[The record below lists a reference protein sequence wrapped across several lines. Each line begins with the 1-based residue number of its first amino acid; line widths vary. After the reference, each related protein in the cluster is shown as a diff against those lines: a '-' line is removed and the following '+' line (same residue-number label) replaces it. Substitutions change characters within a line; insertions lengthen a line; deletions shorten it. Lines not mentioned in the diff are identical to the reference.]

1 MIEGVD
7 VTVVRLPYRQP
18 LHIESLLEF
27 LGARAV
33 PGIDRLDDDGY
44 HRTMRLPHGTGTVTL
59 RPGPRHVKA
68 TLRLADDRDREPAI
82 ARCRLLFDLDADA
95 AAVDAVL
102 GADPALAPLVAKEP
116 GVRTP
121 RAVDGFEIAVRAV
134 VGQQISVAAARKV
147 LARLVPTGNLFPT
160 PAELLE
166 LPDEAFA
173 MPGARRQ
180 TLRTLARAVAVGDL
194 VLDGT
199 ARDATIAGLKAL
211 PGIGDWTAQY
221 VAMRALGDPDA
232 FLPTDLGVRRGA
244 TSVGLPADP
253 KALSAHAERWRPW
266 RSYAVIRLWR
276 VA

>member
-1 MIEGVD
+1 VEA
-7 VTVVRLPYRQP
+7 TVVRLPYRKP
-18 LHIESLLEF
+18 MHIESLLEF

-33 PGIDRLDDDGY
+33 PGIDRLDGDGY
-44 HRTMRLPHGTGTVTL
+44 HRTLRLPHGSGAVTL
-59 RPGPRHVKA
+59 QPRRGHVAA
-68 TLRLADDRDREPAI
+68 TLRLADDRDIDA
-82 ARCRLLFDLDADA
+82 AVAHCRLLLDLDADA
-95 AAVDAVL
+95 PTIDAVL

-134 VGQQISVAAARKV
+134 VGQQISVVAARKV
-147 LARLVPTGNLFPT
+147 LARLVPAGNLFPS

-180 TLRTLARAVAVGDL
+180 TLRTLARAVAGGDL

-199 ARDATIAGLKAL
+199 ARMETIAGLKAL

-221 VAMRALGDPDA
+221 VAMRALGDSDA

-244 TSVGLPADP
+244 TSLGLPAEP
-253 KALSAHAERWRPW
+253 KALAAHAERWRPW

-276 VA
+276 LA